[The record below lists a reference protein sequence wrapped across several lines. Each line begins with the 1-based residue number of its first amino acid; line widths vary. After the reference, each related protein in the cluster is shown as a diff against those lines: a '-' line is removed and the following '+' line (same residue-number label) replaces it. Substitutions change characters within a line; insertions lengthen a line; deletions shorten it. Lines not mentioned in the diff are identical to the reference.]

1 MQQHNAT
8 KNLCARLRHN
18 NAREQERRRRCIY
31 IYTHICMYVFAAG
44 SERGRTEK
52 TRAVVVDRREKR
64 KGGEGR
70 GGALRP
76 RFAYRRLC
84 VTLLSVCRGVNRSVP
99 LQVLQHCVL
108 AGHVR
113 PPSGFAPGAPRPP
126 ARPTQPHPLS
136 CHTPGTDSSADQDN
150 VGRFSCLLK
159 TPGCP
164 SPRRE
169 SKGLLRDPERANE
182 AAERK
187 REQHRPSPT
196 SLLPVLLAAR

>member
-126 ARPTQPHPLS
+126 ARPPAP
-136 CHTPGTDSSADQDN
+136 
-150 VGRFSCLLK
+150 
-159 TPGCP
+159 
-164 SPRRE
+164 
-169 SKGLLRDPERANE
+169 
-182 AAERK
+182 
-187 REQHRPSPT
+187 PSPT
-196 SLLPVLLAAR
+196 PFPVTHPAPTAAPIRTTSGAFPASLKPQDVLPPAGNRKAF